1 MREVI
6 AIDHKTKLEPV
17 LQFFKRGEFQ
27 MAIVTQVFEDPEGMA
42 DPVLKKVGIITLED
56 IIEELL
62 QEEIE
67 DERDAKDTR
76 VDRRRMR

>member
-1 MREVI
+1 VREVI

-17 LQFFKRGEFQ
+17 LRFFKRGEFQ
-27 MAIVTQVFEDPEGMA
+27 MAIVTQVTEDPEGLT
-42 DPVLKKVGIITLED
+42 DPVLKKVGIVTFED

-67 DERDAKDTR
+67 DERDVKEAR
-76 VDRRRMR
+76 GERRRIR

>member
-1 MREVI
+1 
-6 AIDHKTKLEPV
+6 
-17 LQFFKRGEFQ
+17 
-27 MAIVTQVFEDPEGMA
+27 MAIVTQVVEDPEGMT

-67 DERDAKDTR
+67 DERDAKDAR

>member
-27 MAIVTQVFEDPEGMA
+27 MAIVTQVVEDPEGMA
-42 DPVLKKVGIITLED
+42 DPVLKKVGIVTLED